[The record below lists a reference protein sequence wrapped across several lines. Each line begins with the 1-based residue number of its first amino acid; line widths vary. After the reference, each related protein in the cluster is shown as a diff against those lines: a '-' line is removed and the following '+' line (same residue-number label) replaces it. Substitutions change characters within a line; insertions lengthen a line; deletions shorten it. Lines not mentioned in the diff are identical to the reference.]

1 MTDRDD
7 DRDALAA
14 EHVLGLLSG
23 ADAEAAERRIAS
35 DAAFADAVA
44 AWRARLSD
52 LDQTAA
58 SVAAG
63 EALWARIRAG
73 LALPSGGETRAP
85 APVARSGR
93 LSHLWDSLAFWRG
106 FSGVA
111 VAVAAAVL
119 VLIRVGPAPQDQ
131 PAFVAVLTTDAGR
144 PGAVMHAYADGRVT
158 LIPLEVAPIPQ
169 GRALQLWSISTAAP
183 SPVAIGLMDQVRT
196 IRLDLRNLS
205 PAQLRQRF
213 AVSLEP
219 AGGSPTGLP
228 TGPVV
233 MQGQMAPAN

>member
-1 MTDRDD
+1 MTAADD
-7 DRDALAA
+7 DREALAA
-14 EHVLGLLSG
+14 EHVLGLLSP
-23 ADAEAAERRIAS
+23 ADAAAAERRIAG
-35 DAAFADAVA
+35 DAAFAAAVA
-44 AWRARLSD
+44 AWRARLAD

-58 SVAAG
+58 PLPVG

-73 LALPSGGETRAP
+73 IAPPAEGVRASASAAETR
-85 APVARSGR
+85 R
-93 LSHLWDSLAFWRG
+93 LSHLWNSLVFWRG
-106 FSGVA
+106 LAGA
-111 VAVAAAVL
+111 AIAAAAALL
-119 VLIRVGPAPQDQ
+119 VTIGLAPAPQDQ
-131 PAFVAVLTTDAGR
+131 PAFVAVLTTDQGR

-158 LIPLEVAPIPQ
+158 LIPLEIAPIPR
-169 GRALQLWSISTAAP
+169 GRSLQLWSISTAAP

-196 IRLDLRNLS
+196 IRLDLGNLS

-233 MQGQMAPAN
+233 MQGQMTPAN